1 LAPSPRGARILGR
14 VDVVVEPIRRVGR
27 ASIYRGEAHRTGP
40 DTRWASRCDASFDP
54 PFYEKRRA
62 VKLVFALFSRASFS
76 FPLAAICIF
85 SPSQQKR
92 VGKPLRAHFS
102 RDSSSFPLE
111 AFFPLR
117 FLSQGTR
124 CQAGWCVFSL
134 GHLPPF
140 SLKAVF
146 VFCHSGDNF
155 PLPEAKLGL
164 VFRGSSGPR
173 GSSFYGGFDAP
184 SGTSSD
190 DGLGTRQPILRKLG
204 PLPAQMGGMQLA
216 AWIHLT
222 SRNLSCF
229 HWAQFS
235 QSRPLRVAELL

>member
-1 LAPSPRGARILGR
+1 
-14 VDVVVEPIRRVGR
+14 
-27 ASIYRGEAHRTGP
+27 
-40 DTRWASRCDASFDP
+40 
-54 PFYEKRRA
+54 
-62 VKLVFALFSRASFS
+62 
-76 FPLAAICIF
+76 
-85 SPSQQKR
+85 
-92 VGKPLRAHFS
+92 
-102 RDSSSFPLE
+102 
-111 AFFPLR
+111 
-117 FLSQGTR
+117 
-124 CQAGWCVFSL
+124 VFSL

-140 SLKAVF
+140 SLQAVF

-229 HWAQFS
+229 PWAQFS
-235 QSRPLRVAELL
+235 QSRPLRVAELLSSNAMAYQARVCFFRSGLYTFLSQGGGRPHEKRPAVRSVWLGGTSFATMAVCGWSMSNFWFTLVDADRRTGLRRSATRAAVGQRYGWRPGLETGSVFFADSRVLPMR

>member
-1 LAPSPRGARILGR
+1 VPIFLGILAP
-14 VDVVVEPIRRVGR
+14 
-27 ASIYRGEAHRTGP
+27 
-40 DTRWASRCDASFDP
+40 
-54 PFYEKRRA
+54 
-62 VKLVFALFSRASFS
+62 
-76 FPLAAICIF
+76 
-85 SPSQQKR
+85 
-92 VGKPLRAHFS
+92 
-102 RDSSSFPLE
+102 
-111 AFFPLR
+111 
-117 FLSQGTR
+117 FLSRRFFRFVSFRKGSLSGR
-124 CQAGWCVFSL
+124 LVRVFL

-146 VFCHSGDNF
+146 VFFHSGYSF
-155 PLPEAKLGL
+155 PLPEAELGL
-164 VFRGSSGPR
+164 FFRCSSGPR
-173 GSSFYGGFDAP
+173 GSSFYGGFDAL

-190 DGLGTRQPILRKLG
+190 DGLGTRQPILQELG